1 MREGSSYEIT
11 KGMRVVGR
19 DGETIGGVHEVIMD
33 DGSGIFVGIAVRPN
47 LFSHSLNVP
56 GDRVDRL
63 HDGVV
68 YVDAVQAELQPY
80 QTPEEKHNE
89 VAQAYESTQS

>member
-33 DGSGIFVGIAVRPN
+33 AASGIFVGLSVRPH
-47 LFSHSLNVP
+47 LFAHSLNVP
-56 GDRVDRL
+56 GDRVERL
-63 HDGVV
+63 HEGIV